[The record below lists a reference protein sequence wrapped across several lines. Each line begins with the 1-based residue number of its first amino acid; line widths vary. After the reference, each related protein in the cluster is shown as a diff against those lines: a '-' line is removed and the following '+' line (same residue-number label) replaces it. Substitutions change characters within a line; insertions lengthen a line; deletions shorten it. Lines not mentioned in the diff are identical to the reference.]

1 MNWKKF
7 LSIKHQHLCPHH
19 HYQMT
24 VILTYFFSF
33 FILFPF
39 YLLLDELK
47 LDKNVWQWFF
57 FVPWTIIYILY
68 NLKQRAKIKDTERI
82 EPLKR
87 PIIHWIILGITITAL
102 LIQPINLEGR
112 MIILDYS
119 FIIFTLFVADGYWDF
134 KNGDLKIFKIKK

>member
-7 LSIKHQHLCPHH
+7 LSIKHSNLCPHH

-33 FILFPF
+33 FLLFPF

-47 LDKNVWQWFF
+47 LDKNYWQWFF
-57 FVPWTIIYILY
+57 FIPWLIIYVGY
-68 NLKQRAKIKDTERI
+68 NLKQRTKIKNNERI

-87 PIIHWIILGITITAL
+87 PIIHWMILGITIIAL

-119 FIIFTLFVADGYWDF
+119 FIIFSLFVADGYWDF
-134 KNGDLKIFKIKK
+134 KNDDIKIFKKK